1 MESMT
6 RTKQTARLSTPPMPR
21 LTGELPMVQSYP
33 LEEPTDD
40 EQVAHLVRC
49 VQGEKEKEPT
59 GASGKA
65 PGKAPKVKAP
75 AVTYGKAPRKA
86 LSVKAPPRAFKP
98 KKPTGQTG
106 DKN

>member
-6 RTKQTARLSTPPMPR
+6 RTKQTARRSSTPPMPR

-40 EQVAHLVRC
+40 EEVAHLVRC

-65 PGKAPKVKAP
+65 PKGKAPP
-75 AVTYGKAPRKA
+75 VTYGKAPRKA
-86 LSVKAPPRAFKP
+86 LKVKAPPRAFKP